1 MSIYVCTMF
10 LKMSSLS
17 PDHVVININKYI
29 YMAILLSTR
38 SLFNKDGGVST
49 VAYLAEIS
57 AVGMVFVVVHVNA
70 PCMDC
75 VLFLYYQVSPKCAV
89 YDLDLIANVDHA
101 CSIFLFSEPSV
112 SVVV

>member
-1 MSIYVCTMF
+1 VFIELNAYTCMSIYVCTMF

-17 PDHVVININKYI
+17 PVQTLNVVININIYI
-29 YMAILLSTR
+29 YIWPLLLSTR

-49 VAYLAEIS
+49 MAYLAEIS

-75 VLFLYYQVSPKCAV
+75 VLFLYYQVSPSVQCT
-89 YDLDLIANVDHA
+89 I
-101 CSIFLFSEPSV
+101 SI
-112 SVVV
+112 